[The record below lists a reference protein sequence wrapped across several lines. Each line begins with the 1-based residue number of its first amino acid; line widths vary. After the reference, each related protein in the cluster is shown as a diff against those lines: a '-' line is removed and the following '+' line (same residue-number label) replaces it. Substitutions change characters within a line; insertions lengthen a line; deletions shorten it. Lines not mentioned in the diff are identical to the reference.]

1 MFERHLMSV
10 HVIAFAV
17 VVGLL
22 CHEDARATV
31 VSSDRIH
38 TLNSDGSIF
47 SSSFARVSGT
57 VNSVSEFH
65 RAVVTFD
72 VSSLAGSV
80 VDTFALVLQM
90 QVFSNSNVDVLV
102 NGYDV
107 AASGIAGAAA
117 YADAGDGPVLATFD
131 PPATGA
137 SPQSVADF
145 SVLFGS
151 GSTAVQQLNAA
162 ITNGSAFALGFSA
175 AAASIGVVRLNSVN
189 GAAVPVTLELTLL
202 PEPATLAL
210 AGLGLLLCGRRS
222 RHASRS
228 QSAVTAPG
236 QRQVV
241 SAPLHSA
248 PGDAGSFA
256 GAPVAGVLMVIS
268 PTVSRP
274 GRNPPTV
281 RRRDTCSRPGHD

>member
-137 SPQSVADF
+137 SPRQPRTSTWRASVADH
-145 SVLFGS
+145 
-151 GSTAVQQLNAA
+151 AR
-162 ITNGSAFALGFSA
+162 A
-175 AAASIGVVRLNSVN
+175 AATVFERG
-189 GAAVPVTLELTLL
+189 G
-202 PEPATLAL
+202 
-210 AGLGLLLCGRRS
+210 GR
-222 RHASRS
+222 
-228 QSAVTAPG
+228 
-236 QRQVV
+236 
-241 SAPLHSA
+241 
-248 PGDAGSFA
+248 
-256 GAPVAGVLMVIS
+256 
-268 PTVSRP
+268 
-274 GRNPPTV
+274 
-281 RRRDTCSRPGHD
+281 